1 MSRASDPLDTPF
13 MRQYLELKSRY
24 PDAILFFRMGDFYE
38 LFLDDARLAAP
49 LMDVAL
55 TKRTGDIPM
64 CGVPHHSCDIYIQR
78 LLQAGQKIAIAEQKV
93 DPSNAKLM
101 SRHVVRVV
109 SPGTL
114 IEDDLLSPGKSSY
127 LMAVVRR
134 GAELAVAFADISTGE
149 FFVVDAAPVHERSPH
164 DADPALLRDVG
175 SPAQEASEQ
184 DETGWNGADGSLPS
198 LRDLFVARRPC
209 EIIATTDFVD
219 TLRTWLPDTTVPIS
233 PLESW
238 KGTAREGARRLEA
251 FFGAQ
256 AKAFGFEEEAAGL
269 GAVALVLHYVA
280 HAFPEQAPRL
290 EAPAFRENASDRL
303 LLEEKTIR
311 NLNLFEPVET
321 SLASL
326 FSCRTAVGRR
336 RLRDIILRPLLDRA
350 AIERR
355 QSTITALLSS
365 PELRERVQTQLGL
378 TFDLE
383 RILSRM
389 DGGRGRPADF
399 RSIISTIQA
408 AEQLATMPAFQTDP
422 FSFFECPPSLH
433 EFARYLDSQIVE
445 EPAALPGSSPFLRA
459 GIHTDLDNARSARD
473 DGARWILELEER
485 EQQATGIPNLKI
497 RYNRVTGYTIEISK
511 TQTRNAPDHYERKQ
525 TLVGGER
532 YTTAELKDIERKIL
546 SADAVIE
553 QAEQQAFDRLSTEVL
568 EHRSELRYLMQRI
581 AYLDILQAF
590 ANAAESG
597 RWVAPQLVDSGE
609 ILLEEARHPVVER
622 FLPAGVRFT
631 PNDVHLNQA
640 DRSFALL
647 TGPNMAGKSTYI
659 RQVALIQLLAQMGSY
674 VPAKRARITP
684 ADRIFTRIG
693 AQDDLARGESTFFV
707 EMLETSAI
715 LRKFTE
721 RSLIIMD
728 EVGRGTST
736 YDGLSIAWA
745 VSEYLTDRSRRPR
758 VLFATHY
765 HELTALAER
774 PGVFNLTMDVREVHG
789 RVVFLHRVREG
800 TADRSYGL
808 HVARLAGLP
817 RNVVD
822 RAGELLQA
830 FEQRSL
836 RESEALELRGTPDL
850 QTDAGAV
857 STDQEQEPSTTPPRK
872 ASGSGGPS
880 KGERRGRHSSE
891 DGQATL
897 F

>member
-1 MSRASDPLDTPF
+1 
-13 MRQYLELKSRY
+13 MRQYLELKSGY

-38 LFLDDARLAAP
+38 LFLDDARRAAP

-64 CGVPHHSCDIYIQR
+64 CGVPYHSCDIYIQR
-78 LLQAGQKIAIAEQKV
+78 LLQAGQKIAIAEQQA
-93 DPSNAKLM
+93 DPTNARLM
-101 SRHVVRVV
+101 SRRVVRVV

-114 IEDDLLSPGKSSY
+114 IEDGLLSPGRSSY
-127 LMAVVRR
+127 LMAVARQGSDV
-134 GAELAVAFADISTGE
+134 AVALADISTGE
-149 FFVVDAAPVHERSPH
+149 FFALDIAPLPQPGSPPPRGGD
-164 DADPALLRDVG
+164 DADSADMEPANTGAAATEPADTEPAGVG
-175 SPAQEASEQ
+175 SESAEA
-184 DETGWNGADGSLPS
+184 ALPT
-198 LRDLFVARRPC
+198 LRDLFVSRRPS
-209 EIIATTDFVD
+209 EIIATTDFLPV
-219 TLRTWLPDTTVPIS
+219 LREALPDATVPIS
-233 PLESW
+233 PVETW
-238 KGTAREGARRLEA
+238 KGTHQEGARRLEA
-251 FFGAQ
+251 IFGVR
-256 AKAFGFEEEAAGL
+256 AKSLGFDEGAAL
-269 GAVALVLHYVA
+269 GAVSLVLHYVA

-290 EAPAFRENASDRL
+290 EAPSFRETTSDRL

-311 NLNLFEPVET
+311 NLALLEPAET

-326 FSCRTAVGRR
+326 FLCRTAAGRR
-336 RLRDIILRPLLDRA
+336 RLRDVVLRPLTDRA
-350 AIERR
+350 SIERR
-355 QSTITALLSS
+355 QASVAALLEM
-365 PELRERVQTQLGL
+365 PGLRETVQAQLGL

-399 RSIISTIQA
+399 RAVISTIQA
-408 AEQLATMPAFQTDP
+408 AGHLAALPAFQTEA
-422 FSFFECPPSLH
+422 FAFFQCPADLR
-433 EFARYLDSQIVE
+433 EFARSLDSEIVE
-445 EPAALPGSSPFLRA
+445 EPAALAGNSPFLRP
-459 GIHTDLDNARSARD
+459 GIHAGLDGARSARE
-473 DGARWILELEER
+473 DGARWILDLEER
-485 EQQATGIPNLKI
+485 EQRATGIPNLKI

-511 TQTRNAPDHYERKQ
+511 SQTRNAPDHYERKQ

-546 SADAVIE
+546 SADAVIAE
-553 QAEQQAFDRLSTEVL
+553 AEQEAFDRLGREVL
-568 EHRSELRYLMQRI
+568 DRRSQLRSLMQI
-581 AYLDILQAF
+581 VAWLDILQAF
-590 ANAAESG
+590 AGAAESG
-597 RWVAPQLVDSGE
+597 RWVAPQIVESGE
-609 ILLEEARHPVVER
+609 IVLEEARHPVVER
-622 FLPAGVRFT
+622 FLPTGARFT
-631 PNDVHLNQA
+631 PNDVHLDQGE
-640 DRSFALL
+640 RSFALL

-674 VPAKRARITP
+674 VPAKRARLSP

-721 RSLIIMD
+721 RSLVIMD

-745 VSEYLTDRSRRPR
+745 VAEHLTEGDRRPR

-765 HELTALAER
+765 HELTALSER
-774 PGVFNLTMDVREVHG
+774 PGVFNLTMDVRETG
-789 RVVFLHRVREG
+789 GKVVFLHRVREG

-817 RNVVD
+817 RSVVD

-836 RESEALELRGTPDL
+836 RESEALELRGTPEL
-850 QTDAGAV
+850 PTEEPGKAV
-857 STDQEQEPSTTPPRK
+857 SPGSRRATRKSRRPSDDVQ
-872 ASGSGGPS
+872 AS
-880 KGERRGRHSSE
+880 
-891 DGQATL
+891 L